1 MIFNDIYL
9 EVLKM
14 ADSRLDVAGV
24 SFINDEKSR
33 FNGQMIGHDML
44 PELVEQSNAG
54 LAAMLYSLPESK
66 YYHSEK
72 MLSFIKK
79 CCESGLKK
87 LNDDFTA
94 NVLTTNFHTPEQ
106 FGLNILASGAIA
118 MRSALVGSDEETGAY
133 NALLGFVEAM
143 GYGALNS
150 GFHTPNHRWIESA
163 ALLLAND
170 ALGGKGN
177 GPALVEKANKY
188 LAEGIDCDEYG
199 EWSERSAGMYNAH
212 CDEAFLRMYYETNN
226 KEFLDAVCRNLEL
239 MQYYIKDDF
248 SMFTQNSRRT
258 DKGEVGNRPMFM
270 KAQTYYADIYLE
282 LYMVAGYLTNN
293 AKFAA
298 IAKQIYASI
307 KRRGGCAYH
316 VNLECFTRYP
326 ELRYW
331 DPDTSDLGLPTSYDM
346 YWPKSNIV
354 RRKDET
360 ATYSIVAGNPSFLQ
374 IESQG
379 ISLYARICSS
389 FFAVAQFVP
398 RILERTDD
406 GYRMVMKSH
415 GEYKLPLDDPDESC
429 KDYWSIERSR
439 RKVIQPL
446 DFYCIVDVKFID
458 NGIEMTVETTG
469 CDMVPLKL
477 EFAVNPGLICEIGN
491 AIMITKP
498 GMSTFV
504 REGSAKFKANS
515 GNELTIDGLFCGHL
529 YAEGMRG
536 SMAPIED
543 AFTVFA
549 TDFSPTKKTVRITF
563 DKIKSAKYLI

>member
-1 MIFNDIYL
+1 MVFNDIYL
-9 EVLKM
+9 EVVKM
-14 ADSRLDVAGV
+14 ADSRMDVVDA
-24 SFINDEKSR
+24 SFIDDENSR
-33 FNGQMIGHDML
+33 FNGQMIQFNML
-44 PELVEQSNAG
+44 PELIEVSNAG
-54 LAAMLYSLPESK
+54 IAGMLYSLPESK

-72 MLSFIKK
+72 MLSVIKK
-79 CCESGLKK
+79 CSEAGMKK

-94 NVLTTNFHTPEQ
+94 NVLTTNFHSPEQ
-106 FGLNILASGAIA
+106 FGLNVLASGAIA
-118 MRSALVGSDEETGAY
+118 MRSALVGSEEETEAY
-133 NALLGFVEAM
+133 NAMLKLIDAM
-143 GYGALNS
+143 GKGALNS

-163 ALLLAND
+163 ALLLSND
-170 ALGGKGN
+170 ALDGKGC
-177 GPALVEKANKY
+177 GPELVEKANKY

-212 CDEAFLRMYYETNN
+212 CDEAFLRMYYETND

-270 KAQTYYADIYLE
+270 KAQTYYSDVYLE
-282 LYMVAGYLTNN
+282 QYMVAGYLSNN

-298 IAKQIYASI
+298 IAKQIYAST
-307 KRRGGCAYH
+307 KRRGGNAYH

-331 DPDTSDLGLPTSYDM
+331 DPDTSDLGLPASYDM

-354 RRKDET
+354 RRKDSN
-360 ATYSIVAGNPSFLQ
+360 ASYSVLAGNPSFLQ
-374 IESQG
+374 IESAG
-379 ISLYARICSS
+379 INLYARICSA
-389 FFAVAQFVP
+389 FFAVAQFAP
-398 RILERTDD
+398 RTLEKTDD

-429 KDYWSIERSR
+429 KNYWSIERSR

-446 DFYCIVDVKFID
+446 DFYCIVDIKFIE
-458 NGIEMTVETTG
+458 NGIELTVETTG

-491 AIMITKP
+491 AIMMTKP

-504 REGSAKFKANS
+504 REGAAKFKAYS

-529 YAEGMRG
+529 YAEDMRG
-536 SMAPIED
+536 SMSPIED

-563 DKIKSAKYLI
+563 DKRQSAIHLI